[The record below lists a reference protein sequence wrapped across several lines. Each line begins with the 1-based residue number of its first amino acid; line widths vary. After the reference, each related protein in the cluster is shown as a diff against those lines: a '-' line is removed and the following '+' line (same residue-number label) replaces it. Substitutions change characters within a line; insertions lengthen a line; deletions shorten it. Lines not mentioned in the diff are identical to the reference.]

1 MHSHNTYGTPYV
13 ALAFNAS
20 KYYATH
26 CFAVINRPL
35 NARVRCNELL
45 TQSVLFPLTLR
56 CTYGCVY
63 IKSKV
68 ELSYADWSL
77 VNENGK
83 HNTTNSHIKACVD

>member
-1 MHSHNTYGTPYV
+1 MR
-13 ALAFNAS
+13 L

-26 CFAVINRPL
+26 CIAVINRPL
-35 NARVRCNELL
+35 NARIRCNELL

-56 CTYGCVY
+56 CVY

-77 VNENGK
+77 LNENGK
-83 HNTTNSHIKACVD
+83 HNTINSHIKTSVD